1 MLGIGFT
8 EMIVIAMIALVAI
21 GPEKFPEVAKVFIRT
36 WRDLRKNMD
45 DLKSELTE
53 ELRPV
58 QRELRQLGREDLKP
72 WSQQYHGGR
81 ATAQVSG
88 STTTQD
94 LPPGVPKSYGPPEDT
109 DPADTVEPLEDRREP
124 YEPPVAYGHFDSDT
138 PSDTGTGEL
147 DHPPP
152 TETKEPGETS
162 TPNRE
167 PHPDDDDFRI
177 DAPGRLD

>member
-72 WSQQYHGGR
+72 WSEQSYGGR
-81 ATAQVSG
+81 AASQVSG
-88 STTTQD
+88 STTAQD
-94 LPPGVPKSYGPPEDT
+94 LPPGVPKSYGPPEDGEQ
-109 DPADTVEPLEDRREP
+109 AEVVEPLEDRREP
-124 YEPPVAYGHFDSDT
+124 FAPPVAYGSFDGGGGAAAGDGVDY
-138 PSDTGTGEL
+138 PRPDAAG
-147 DHPPP
+147 DAA
-152 TETKEPGETS
+152 
-162 TPNRE
+162 PNPE
-167 PHPDDDDFRI
+167 PHPEDEDFRI